1 VGKIPLDGPQSSSRA
16 YELFQ
21 TLEFEDEAHRKDI
34 TKIIDAFEKHC
45 VGETNVT
52 YERYVFNRR
61 EQDAGEPFD
70 SFVADIRRL
79 IRTCEYGAIENS
91 IIRDRIVMGIRD
103 DATRRKLLQTRQ
115 LDLKKAID
123 ICKSSE
129 ATTKQLRAI
138 AHPEDI
144 HAVNTGRDRHSR
156 RESSPPSRSS
166 RSSPN
171 GPPNRRRAS
180 TPGRGICQYCNRR
193 HEPNKTACAA
203 YGKTCRICLKKN
215 HFASVCRAKDKTVCE
230 LQQDTDDDDDEGD
243 ILALDD
249 TRKGRLFSKLK
260 VCDKVV
266 RFLVDCGA
274 TVNLLPVSLVR
285 QLGQRISGI
294 RAPESTLRMF
304 DNTALKTEGMITLPV
319 THPLTGQLETLD
331 FYISTSHNQP
341 LLGIEACL
349 KFELISVNHDNICS
363 LQTAR

>member
-1 VGKIPLDGPQSSSRA
+1 MKISGNIATEWKRIRGQWENYVVATNLSGEDSARRAAIFLACVGTDA

-21 TLEFEDEAHRKDI
+21 TLEFDDETHRKDI

-61 EQDAGEPFD
+61 EQDAAEPFD

-79 IRTCEYGAIENS
+79 IRTCEYGVIENS

-144 HAVNTGRDRHSR
+144 HAVNSGRDRQSR

-166 RSSPN
+166 HSSPN

-180 TPGRGICQYCNRR
+180 TPGRGVCQYCNRR
-193 HEPNKTACAA
+193 HEPNKTACLA
-203 YGKTCRICLKKN
+203 YGKRCRICLKKS
-215 HFASVCRAKDKTVCE
+215 FRV
-230 LQQDTDDDDDEGD
+230 
-243 ILALDD
+243 
-249 TRKGRLFSKLK
+249 
-260 VCDKVV
+260 
-266 RFLVDCGA
+266 
-274 TVNLLPVSLVR
+274 
-285 QLGQRISGI
+285 GQ
-294 RAPESTLRMF
+294 
-304 DNTALKTEGMITLPV
+304 
-319 THPLTGQLETLD
+319 
-331 FYISTSHNQP
+331 
-341 LLGIEACL
+341 
-349 KFELISVNHDNICS
+349 
-363 LQTAR
+363 